1 MNSEEESQQQSN
13 EQQSNEQQSN
23 EQQSNEQQQSPDETT
38 LELLQPLPVPTAA
51 SKKNT
56 KIPKLIYICHKD
68 LKCLNMTYSFWKKLN
83 PTYQIKLFDD
93 AMCEQFLL
101 DKFSEL
107 HQSIFKFIPDGP
119 IKSDFWRV
127 CILYKYGGIYVDADI
142 HPLVPLNMFLSHDSD
157 FVTCITKYNRNFNP
171 HFIAVRKKDP
181 ILKECIEE
189 YIKFYKKQSYA
200 YWDWSIV
207 NVFNRQLSNVRH
219 HYFKMP
225 NSQVFTIDNKKYQL
239 FLEMTNRDEKQK
251 NPINNIMAKL
261 KPHGMHDYYCSFLN
275 KRIFNTRYNNYD
287 PNEHDFKNHNVKNR
301 KTIYN
306 ILGFRLNADLS
317 KLTGMKKMK
326 KM

>member
-1 MNSEEESQQQSN
+1 MNSKEESLQQQSN
-13 EQQSNEQQSN
+13 EH
-23 EQQSNEQQQSPDETT
+23 QQSPDETI
-38 LELLQPLPVPTAA
+38 LESLQSLPVPENYNFCNDTA

-56 KIPKLIYICHKD
+56 NQTEIPKIIYICHKN

-83 PTYQIKLFDD
+83 PKYQIKLFDD
-93 AMCEQFLL
+93 AMCGQFLL

-107 HQSIFKFIPDGP
+107 HQNVFKFIPDGP

-142 HPLVPLNMFLSHDSD
+142 HPLVPLNAFLSHDSD
-157 FVTCITKYNRNFNP
+157 FVTCITKSNRNFNP
-171 HFIAVRKKDP
+171 HFIAARKNDP

-189 YIKFYKKQSYA
+189 YINFYKKQSYA

-207 NVFNRQLSNVRH
+207 NVFNRQLSNVKH
-219 HYFKMP
+219 HHNKMP
-225 NSQVFTIDNKKYQL
+225 TSHFFTLDNKKYQL
-239 FLEMTNRDEKQK
+239 FFEMTTHDEKKK
-251 NPINNIMAKL
+251 NVIHDIMAKL

-275 KRIFNTRYNNYD
+275 KRIFNTRYINYD
-287 PNEHDFKNHNVKNR
+287 PDEHKFKNHNIKNR

-306 ILGFRLNADLS
+306 ILGFRLNVNLL
-317 KLTGMKKMK
+317 KLTSMKKMK